1 VKKSLG
7 NDDFLNTILDKIP
20 FPIFLMDDDVRIH
33 VYNLAAISLID
44 IELYRVNKV
53 GCGDAFNCVHSMPD
67 GCGESEACKECVIR
81 NSVRKSYGGSG
92 VVREK
97 TNIQLVRG
105 DKVEQIQMFVTT
117 EPLKYN
123 DELCVMV
130 ILENIIERK
139 KLRCILPTPNR
150 RNL

>member
-1 VKKSLG
+1 VKKSLD

-53 GCGDAFNCVHSMPD
+53 GCGDAFNCVYSMPD

-123 DELCVMV
+123 DELCVIV
-130 ILENIIERK
+130 ILENIIARK

>member
-1 VKKSLG
+1 VKKSLD

-53 GCGDAFNCVHSMPD
+53 GCGDAFYCVYSMPD

-81 NSVRKSYGGSG
+81 NSVRKSYGGSK

-97 TNIQLVRG
+97 TNIQLVR
-105 DKVEQIQMFVTT
+105 DSKVEQIQIFVTT

-123 DELCVMV
+123 DELYV
-130 ILENIIERK
+130 IVIIENIIARK
-139 KLRCILPTPNR
+139 KLRCILPI
-150 RNL
+150 LD

>member
-1 VKKSLG
+1 MKKSLG

-53 GCGDAFNCVHSMPD
+53 GCGDAFNCVYSMPD
-67 GCGESEACKECVIR
+67 GCGGSEACKECVIR
-81 NSVRKSYGGSG
+81 NSVRKSYGGSK

-97 TNIQLVRG
+97 TDIQLVRG
-105 DKVEQIQMFVTT
+105 NKVEQIQMLVTT

-123 DELCVMV
+123 DELYVMV
-130 ILENIIERK
+130 ILEDIAERK
-139 KLRCILPTPNR
+139 KLRSILPIPN
-150 RNL
+150 

>member
-1 VKKSLG
+1 MKKSLD

-53 GCGDAFNCVHSMPD
+53 GCGDAFNCVYSMPD

-123 DELCVMV
+123 DELCVIV
-130 ILENIIERK
+130 ILENIIARK
-139 KLRCILPTPNR
+139 KLRCILPILN
-150 RNL
+150 

>member
-1 VKKSLG
+1 MKKSLD

-67 GCGESEACKECVIR
+67 GCGESEACKECGIR
-81 NSVRKSYGGSG
+81 NSVRKSFGGSG

-123 DELCVMV
+123 DELCVIV